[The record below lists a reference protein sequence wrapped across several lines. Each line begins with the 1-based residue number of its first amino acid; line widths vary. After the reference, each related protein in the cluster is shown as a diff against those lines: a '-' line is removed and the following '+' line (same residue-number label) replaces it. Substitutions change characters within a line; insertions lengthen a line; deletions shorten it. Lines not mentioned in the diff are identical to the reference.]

1 MGGKTG
7 KERLRKKIRFK
18 VLPSLQFSFFLVY
31 CTHEAYVMVIPL
43 IFSFLEAIV
52 SLWNHF
58 SHVIKYLIL
67 WNIYETADLYEH
79 YLHRSNK
86 VYGLSYII

>member
-52 SLWNHF
+52 SL
-58 SHVIKYLIL
+58 
-67 WNIYETADLYEH
+67 
-79 YLHRSNK
+79 
-86 VYGLSYII
+86 